1 MANRS
6 DSRSP
11 HSLRE
16 QAEAAWQGRLRDP
29 ATIAPEDAGALVH
42 ELEVH
47 QIELELQNEELRRAQ
62 SELEESRD
70 ELSDLYDF
78 APVGYLTLRE
88 DTVILRANLRAA
100 ALLGVERQALIGKRL
115 TRFLARESQDAF
127 YLYWRA
133 LYPDG
138 PPQACDLLLR
148 KSDGT
153 AVPVS
158 METAE
163 QKGARPPAWRC
174 AISDITARKH
184 AEAKLRE
191 SEERFRTMADT
202 APVMIWVSGPEKQD
216 LFFNRP
222 WLEFTGG
229 ALEEEQNAGWMAG
242 VHPEDVERTRTIYSS
257 AFEARRSFQMEF
269 RLRRA
274 DGEYRWV
281 VCNGAPRFAPEG
293 AFGGHVASCMD
304 VSDIKRAQEEVL
316 AVQRL
321 ESLGVLASGVAHDFN
336 NMIGGIVANTELALW
351 QSSFEDRQEH
361 LQKIVSLAAHGGEI
375 VRQLM
380 TYGGVESQAAEPVSL
395 SALVEEMIDLLKV
408 SVSKRAVLKVGLERL
423 FPLC

>member
-70 ELSDLYDF
+70 QLRDLYDF

-88 DTVILRANLRAA
+88 DTVILLANLRAA
-100 ALLGVERQALIGKRL
+100 ALLGVERGALIGKPF

-127 YLYWRA
+127 YLYWRG

-138 PPQACDLLLR
+138 PPRACDLRLR

-174 AISDITARKH
+174 AISDITARKQ

-191 SEERFRTMADT
+191 SEERYRQLAEEVTDGIFVADFEGRHMD
-202 APVMIWVSGPEKQD
+202 A
-216 LFFNRP
+216 NRP

-229 ALEEEQNAGWMAG
+229 TLEEEQNAGWMAG
-242 VHPEDVERTRTIYSS
+242 VHPEDVERTRT
-257 AFEARRSFQMEF
+257 
-269 RLRRA
+269 
-274 DGEYRWV
+274 
-281 VCNGAPRFAPEG
+281 
-293 AFGGHVASCMD
+293 
-304 VSDIKRAQEEVL
+304 
-316 AVQRL
+316 
-321 ESLGVLASGVAHDFN
+321 
-336 NMIGGIVANTELALW
+336 
-351 QSSFEDRQEH
+351 
-361 LQKIVSLAAHGGEI
+361 
-375 VRQLM
+375 
-380 TYGGVESQAAEPVSL
+380 
-395 SALVEEMIDLLKV
+395 
-408 SVSKRAVLKVGLERL
+408 
-423 FPLC
+423 